1 MRPCDD
7 DCNLDD
13 DDDYNKA
20 HDVIFQLPVK
30 WMSPESLFQRTA
42 NSMSGEKPPN
52 TATGHSSC
60 GTAHVTPAVIVI
72 VPWYMVH
79 GMKILDPLDK
89 EIRYSLTCRCVVLW
103 GSSLGD
109 RYLG

>member
-7 DCNLDD
+7 DCNLDDDDD

-42 NSMSGEKPPN
+42 NSMSGEKPSN
-52 TATGHSSC
+52 TA
-60 GTAHVTPAVIVI
+60 TAHVTSSVIVI
-72 VPWYMVH
+72 VPWYMV
-79 GMKILDPLDK
+79 
-89 EIRYSLTCRCVVLW
+89 
-103 GSSLGD
+103 
-109 RYLG
+109 

>member
-1 MRPCDD
+1 
-7 DCNLDD
+7 
-13 DDDYNKA
+13 
-20 HDVIFQLPVK
+20 
-30 WMSPESLFQRTA
+30 MSPESLFQRTA
-42 NSMSGEKPPN
+42 NSMSGEKPSN
-52 TATGHSSC
+52 TA
-60 GTAHVTPAVIVI
+60 TAHVTPAVIVI

-89 EIRYSLTCRCVVLW
+89 DIRYSLTCRCVVLW